1 MNISEKTLSNPV
13 LVIVVFALVTIMG
26 LFTFKKVE
34 INLWPE
40 MKEPYLMVYATYEN
54 AGPQSV
60 ETTVTKVIE
69 DGLVSVSNLK
79 KMTSIS
85 SEGMSVINLEFN
97 YGTNLDSATN
107 DVRDA
112 IDSIRDSLPKTVKTP
127 SIMKFTMNSMPI
139 MTLAVRG
146 NRSAEELRYIAEKE
160 IKGIL
165 SQAGGVGQASVSGG
179 RKQIVRVKLSQNRL
193 SAFGLTVPEIASKL
207 ALENLDLGGG
217 KIREGYKNFVVRTSG
232 EYSSIKEINNTVLA
246 TKGDY
251 NVKLSDVGRAFF
263 GYKDETESVYIN
275 GKPGVYISVTKQSGT
290 NAVKVAD
297 ALYEKLAEL
306 KETLPSDVQIEVIS
320 DDSTTIRQT
329 LNTLFTT
336 AWQGILLAVLVLF
349 VFLKS
354 FKSTFII
361 SISIPLSIIIT
372 LLLMHIL
379 GITLNMMTLTG
390 LILGV
395 GMIVDASIV
404 MIDNI
409 YSYRMKGNRPK
420 VSAILGSQEMI
431 SSVISGNLTTIVVF
445 VPFLLYLKEL
455 DWMGQMAK
463 DMIFTIVIA
472 IVSSIFVAIFLV
484 PVLAGHYL
492 PLTNREEKPVRNKIL
507 KKLYESF
514 ERAMDKITE
523 VYKKILGTALSHKKT
538 TVFSAVATLLLSFAL
553 VPFLGIDLMPDTEAP
568 SVTLNIEQPVGTNH
582 ASTAKIVQYFSS
594 VAEREVRK
602 YKTIVA
608 STGTSEMEDSA
619 SEHKG
624 SVTIYLPYADEQIDS
639 ASDVKR
645 KLESHFAKFPGT
657 KFTFR
662 RGEMEEMAG
671 QDIDIVIRSND
682 LTEAGKFA
690 KKLMELMEQTGSLGS
705 ISMDLK
711 EGLPQVEVLVDRER
725 ASDFGVSVDAVATEI
740 NNSIAGVTA
749 TKFRTNGNEYD
760 VILTYKNSDKEKV
773 MDLDSIM
780 VHGTNVMVAVS
791 NFASIKK
798 TFGPVEINRQ
808 NRTRTIHV
816 TANITDGTNA
826 PEVEAKIKKLV
837 SENCVIPSSVT
848 LGYEGSWQKMQK
860 QGSVFGII
868 IFLAMI
874 LVFGVMAGTYGSFKA
889 PLINMM
895 TIPFMFIG
903 VVLAYF
909 LKGQSISI
917 MTMLGLVMLVGIV
930 VNNGIILVDY
940 TNLLVSRGKSLNEA
954 TFEAGASRLRPV
966 LMTTLT
972 TVLGMLP
979 MSFTT
984 TGSAAMVQPIGLGV
998 LGGLISSTF
1007 ITLILIP
1014 VLYSILMKK

>member
-1 MNISEKTLSNPV
+1 M
-13 LVIVVFALVTIMG
+13 
-26 LFTFKKVE
+26 
-34 INLWPE
+34 
-40 MKEPYLMVYATYEN
+40 
-54 AGPQSV
+54 

-79 KMTSIS
+79 KVTSIS

-146 NRSAEELRYIAEKE
+146 NRSAEKLRYIAEKE

-179 RKQIVRVKLSQNRL
+179 RKQIVRVELSQNRL

-306 KETLPSDVQIEVIS
+306 KKTLPSDVQIEVIS

-492 PLTNREEKPVRNKIL
+492 PLTNR
-507 KKLYESF
+507 
-514 ERAMDKITE
+514 
-523 VYKKILGTALSHKKT
+523 
-538 TVFSAVATLLLSFAL
+538 
-553 VPFLGIDLMPDTEAP
+553 
-568 SVTLNIEQPVGTNH
+568 
-582 ASTAKIVQYFSS
+582 
-594 VAEREVRK
+594 
-602 YKTIVA
+602 
-608 STGTSEMEDSA
+608 
-619 SEHKG
+619 
-624 SVTIYLPYADEQIDS
+624 
-639 ASDVKR
+639 
-645 KLESHFAKFPGT
+645 
-657 KFTFR
+657 
-662 RGEMEEMAG
+662 
-671 QDIDIVIRSND
+671 
-682 LTEAGKFA
+682 LTRHQ
-690 KKLMELMEQTGSLGS
+690 M
-705 ISMDLK
+705 
-711 EGLPQVEVLVDRER
+711 
-725 ASDFGVSVDAVATEI
+725 
-740 NNSIAGVTA
+740 
-749 TKFRTNGNEYD
+749 
-760 VILTYKNSDKEKV
+760 
-773 MDLDSIM
+773 
-780 VHGTNVMVAVS
+780 
-791 NFASIKK
+791 
-798 TFGPVEINRQ
+798 
-808 NRTRTIHV
+808 
-816 TANITDGTNA
+816 
-826 PEVEAKIKKLV
+826 
-837 SENCVIPSSVT
+837 
-848 LGYEGSWQKMQK
+848 
-860 QGSVFGII
+860 
-868 IFLAMI
+868 
-874 LVFGVMAGTYGSFKA
+874 
-889 PLINMM
+889 
-895 TIPFMFIG
+895 
-903 VVLAYF
+903 
-909 LKGQSISI
+909 
-917 MTMLGLVMLVGIV
+917 
-930 VNNGIILVDY
+930 
-940 TNLLVSRGKSLNEA
+940 
-954 TFEAGASRLRPV
+954 
-966 LMTTLT
+966 
-972 TVLGMLP
+972 
-979 MSFTT
+979 
-984 TGSAAMVQPIGLGV
+984 
-998 LGGLISSTF
+998 
-1007 ITLILIP
+1007 
-1014 VLYSILMKK
+1014 